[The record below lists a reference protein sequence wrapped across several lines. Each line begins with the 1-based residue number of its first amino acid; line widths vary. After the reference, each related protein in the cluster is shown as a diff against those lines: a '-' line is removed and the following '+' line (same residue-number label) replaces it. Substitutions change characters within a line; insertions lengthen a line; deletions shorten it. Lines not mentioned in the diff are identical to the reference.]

1 MPEIK
6 RPNYFNS
13 QFLQEKDFQD
23 EQTYHIKMRRLL
35 NQRLHNWG
43 IAAGLEVQR
52 VSNSEIS
59 VTPGMAIDRDGRE
72 IFLSNDPPPTNY
84 NLSSFTGNAVVFL
97 TISYDEVFD
106 NSDRNPTGATDKFV
120 RTTERPKRE
129 AKTDV
134 PPTDGSVM
142 ILAKVTLEN
151 GIISDRS
158 IDLSVRSRPVTAVV
172 SPTSINT
179 NQIVDGAV
187 TTAKIADATIIA
199 AKLVEGLIGTSK
211 LADNAVVTSKIADN
225 AINAAKI
232 LDGSVGAA
240 ELANNA
246 VTVDKILNAAITAA
260 KIAPGVIPPN
270 IGIAIASNL
279 ANGATVPPPTGFLV
293 TECVFFAFAK
303 ALNIP
308 VGGGSFTVFA
318 DNTGKITATF
328 PANGGISV
336 VAVAIAKKG
345 GW

>member
-158 IDLSVRSRPVTAVV
+158 LDLSVRSRPVTAVV
-172 SPTSINT
+172 PPTSINT
-179 NQIVDGAV
+179 NQ
-187 TTAKIADATIIA
+187 
-199 AKLVEGLIGTSK
+199 
-211 LADNAVVTSKIADN
+211 LADRAITTNKIADN
-225 AINAAKI
+225 SVTTGKIADNSINAAKI
-232 LDGSVGAA
+232 LDGSIGTV
-240 ELANNA
+240 EIANDA
-246 VTVDKILNAAITAA
+246 ITVEKILNAAITAA

-270 IGIAIASNL
+270 IGISIATSL
-279 ANGATVPPPTGFLV
+279 GNGATVPPPNGFLV

-303 ALNIP
+303 IINIP
-308 VGGGSFTVFA
+308 AGGGTFTVFA

-328 PANGGISV
+328 PATGGIAV
-336 VAVAIAKKG
+336 VAIAIAKKG

>member
-23 EQTYHIKMRRLL
+23 EQSYHIKMRRLL

-43 IAAGLEVQR
+43 IASGLEVQR
-52 VSNSEIS
+52 VNNSEIS
-59 VTPGMAIDRDGRE
+59 ITPGFAIVREGQE

-84 NLSSFTGNAVVFL
+84 NLSSFTGNAVVYL
-97 TISYDEVFD
+97 TIRYAEVLD
-106 NSDRNPTGATDKFV
+106 NSDRNPTGDTEKFV
-120 RTTERPKRE
+120 RRTERPNRE
-129 AKTDV
+129 AKPDV

-179 NQIVDGAV
+179 NQLVDGAI
-187 TTAKIADATIIA
+187 TTAKIADAAIIA
-199 AKLVEGLIGTSK
+199 AKLVEGLIGTTK

-232 LDGSVGAA
+232 LDGSVGTA

-246 VTVDKILNAAITAA
+246 ITVDKILNAAITAA

-270 IGIAIASNL
+270 IGIAIASSL
-279 ANGATVPPPTGFLV
+279 SNGGTIPPPNGFAV
-293 TECVFFAFAK
+293 SECVFFAFSK
-303 ALNIP
+303 ILTIP
-308 VGGGSFTVFA
+308 AGGGQFNVFSDTA
-318 DNTGKITATF
+318 GKITATF
-328 PANGGISV
+328 PANGGIV
-336 VAVAIAKKG
+336 VIGVAIAKKG